1 VQDAGR
7 IRLSKQ
13 ASPARLR
20 FVAPA
25 RTAVTKALIDQ
36 PVFGD
41 LAEFR
46 HLLSGPTWPSLDQL
60 NELLQPLPHAL
71 TGQALRL
78 QAQEALDD
86 GDNYEQRIFHHGL
99 IATRSGNWHDLLN
112 ALVWKQFPAIKSALN
127 AGQVEDMQRIGLQQR
142 TRRQCAFTQFDEAG
156 AVVLLRDAN
165 LLAAWDRHDW
175 DTLFRVNRE
184 AWRDGRITLKIFGH
198 ALYEHALNLDML
210 LVSKTLVIVDKTGE
224 LAAGGVDRF
233 VADAISAGHCL
244 GDPQDLRPLPI
255 SGIPG
260 WHHLTQDVGFYR
272 EQPCFR
278 PVRAGRRYPPPL
290 QASRA

>member
-1 VQDAGR
+1 M
-7 IRLSKQ
+7 
-13 ASPARLR
+13 R

-25 RTAVTKALIDQ
+25 RAAVTKALIEQ

-46 HLLSGPTWPSLDQL
+46 HLLSGPDWPGLREL
-60 NELLQPLPHAL
+60 NELLQPLRHSL
-71 TGQALRL
+71 TGQPLRL
-78 QAQEALDD
+78 HAQEALGD
-86 GDNYEQRIFHHGL
+86 GDNYEQRIFRHGL

-112 ALVWKQFPAIKSALN
+112 ALVWKQFPATKSALN
-127 AGQVEDMQRIGLQQR
+127 VGQVEDMQRVGLQQR

-156 AVVLLRDAN
+156 AVVVLRDAD
-165 LLAAWDRHDW
+165 LLDAWDQHDW
-175 DTLFRVNRE
+175 DSLFRINGD

-210 LVSKTLVIVDKTGE
+210 LVSKTLVIVDSGGE
-224 LAAGGVDRF
+224 LAAEGIDRF
-233 VADAISAGHCL
+233 VAGAIAAGNCL

-260 WHHLTQDVGFYR
+260 WHHRVQDAGFYR

-278 PVRAGRRYPPPL
+278 PVRAGRRYPSPL
-290 QASRA
+290 HTTQ